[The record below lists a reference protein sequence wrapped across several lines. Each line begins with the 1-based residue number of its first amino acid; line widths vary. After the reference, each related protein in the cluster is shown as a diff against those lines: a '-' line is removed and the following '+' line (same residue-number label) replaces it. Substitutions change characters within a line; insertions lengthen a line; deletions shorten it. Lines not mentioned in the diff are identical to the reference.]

1 MLLMSCDCAYTVFQ
15 NPLYLT
21 KEENYYDVYSGFFF
35 SFLAITNKRAKAG
48 KLSEFIYS
56 NN

>member
-35 SFLAITNKRAKAG
+35 FHSLLYEQKSKGWKTK
-48 KLSEFIYS
+48 
-56 NN
+56 

>member
-21 KEENYYDVYSGFFF
+21 NEENYYDVYSGFFF
-35 SFLAITNKRAKAG
+35 SFLAIRAKEQG
-48 KLSEFIYS
+48 LE
-56 NN
+56 N

>member
-35 SFLAITNKRAKAG
+35 FIPCYTSKRAKAG
-48 KLSEFIYS
+48 KLNEFIYS